1 MNQAQA
7 LIRVR
12 RPRRNAAA
20 ILELVEEFHASG
32 LTQAEFC
39 RRRGVVLTTLN
50 RYLNKHRRAS
60 PASEGLVAVEVG
72 ALHPLRG
79 HEPEGALAVVLPRG
93 RRIEIGVGFDAATL
107 ARIVAVLERM

>member
-7 LIRVR
+7 LVRVR
-12 RPRRNAAA
+12 RPRRSAAA

-50 RYLNKHRRAS
+50 RYLNKHRKSS
-60 PASEGLVAVEVG
+60 PGRGGLVAVEVADPFLLRRKAESTLTV
-72 ALHPLRG
+72 ALPM
-79 HEPEGALAVVLPRG
+79 G
-93 RRIEIGVGFDAATL
+93 RKIEVGVGFDASTL

>member
-7 LIRVR
+7 LVRVR
-12 RPRRNAAA
+12 QLRRSAAA

-50 RYLNKHRRAS
+50 RYLNKHRKAS
-60 PASEGLVAVEVG
+60 PASGGLVAVEVDARRRFG
-72 ALHPLRG
+72 EYEA
-79 HEPEGALAVVLPRG
+79 EGALAVVLPKG
-93 RRIEIGVGFDAATL
+93 RRIAIGVGFDAATL